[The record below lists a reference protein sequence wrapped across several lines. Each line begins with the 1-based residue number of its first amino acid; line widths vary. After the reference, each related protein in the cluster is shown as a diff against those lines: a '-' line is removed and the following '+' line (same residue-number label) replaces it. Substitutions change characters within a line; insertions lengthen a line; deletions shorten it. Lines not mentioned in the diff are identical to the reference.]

1 MLKNHKRV
9 AVFRVTGEEEIIIT
23 SFALGKVFMA
33 YVSRQSWDL
42 KGLE

>member
-1 MLKNHKRV
+1 M
-9 AVFRVTGEEEIIIT
+9 GEEEIIIT

-42 KGLE
+42 KGLEWGGCLEKKNAN